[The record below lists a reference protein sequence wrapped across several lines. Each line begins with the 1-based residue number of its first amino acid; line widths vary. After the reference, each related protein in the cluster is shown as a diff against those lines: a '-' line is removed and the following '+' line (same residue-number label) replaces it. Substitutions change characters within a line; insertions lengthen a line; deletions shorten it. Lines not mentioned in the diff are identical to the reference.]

1 MCRPGAAGTQFID
14 DVYWYGTAPRFQSN
28 IRTWGVNNTDLTVS
42 RDFRLREGMRGEL
55 RAEAFNV
62 FNRTEF
68 SDSSIFRTFGATNL
82 VPTRGAL
89 GESTNPDFGML
100 DITQNGRTP
109 RYLQI
114 SLRIVF

>member
-1 MCRPGAAGTQFID
+1 MIFI
-14 DVYWYGTAPRFQSN
+14 GTAQRRVSN
-28 IRTWGVNNTDLTVS
+28 QTSERGAINNTDLTVS
-42 RDFRLREGMRGEL
+42 RDFPLREGMRAEL

-114 SLRIVF
+114 SLRIVFLVS